1 MDSTVL
7 CGQYRGA
14 LDPPLPKRMV
24 EFSYQGPD
32 GESHRGT
39 CLEKSINLPK
49 RDTTN
54 PSHPCKID
62 VPEEQEF

>member
-1 MDSTVL
+1 
-7 CGQYRGA
+7 
-14 LDPPLPKRMV
+14 MV

-39 CLEKSINLPK
+39 CLEKYINLPK

-62 VPEEQEF
+62 VPEE